1 MQEYFKDVGDELAQE
16 YGYTG
21 GKPGGKEKDKD
32 GENEIDEEARA
43 FERSV
48 IGQATQVGAVRRA
61 ERSLV
66 GTFKFTNLQQSGVIK
81 KADSIKYDF

>member
-1 MQEYFKDVGDELAQE
+1 M
-16 YGYTG
+16 G
-21 GKPGGKEKDKD
+21 GKASVKDKDRD

-43 FERSV
+43 FERSG
-48 IGQATQVGAVRRA
+48 IGQATQAGAARMS

-81 KADSIKYDF
+81 KADSIKYDFQVLRDSQYVFNDNGKGGF